1 MVQSKDKA
9 ILLVDC
15 QSFYASV
22 EKATHPEYANKPVA
36 VAADPERRSGIIL
49 AACPMAKSF
58 GVSTAERLSEA
69 VAKCPQL
76 VVIRPRMQTYIS
88 VSLLI
93 TKIYE
98 EFTPLVETFSIDES
112 FLDISASLSLYGSP
126 IEVAQQIQNK
136 VLFATGVWT
145 RAGIGPTKILA
156 KMATD
161 NFAKK
166 HPQGIFTLSQDNIS
180 KDLWPLPISSMFM
193 VASRMTAHFMRMGIY
208 TIGDLARLELPE
220 VMRRMRTRF
229 GRQSDIKATY
239 YWQTARGIDPSPVV
253 TNAVISKPKSI
264 ARGRA
269 LRWRDYQTIEEIEPL
284 LLELVIEVCR
294 TSRHHNYHGTTV
306 SVSIGT
312 TNGENSRGFSRQVTL
327 SGPSCLEHHI
337 LAAVYKVFLEIWNG
351 DPLTHLGVD
360 LSNLSDNS
368 VYQLDLFE
376 DLNKHRK
383 LAEVKDAIKDRY
395 GEAAILSAASL
406 LKSGQARERAQK
418 IGGHYK

>member
-1 MVQSKDKA
+1 MQSKEKS

-22 EKATHPEYANKPVA
+22 EKATHPEYTNMPVA

-49 AACPMAKSF
+49 AACPIAKAY

-69 VAKCPQL
+69 VGKCPGL

-93 TKIYE
+93 TKLYE
-98 EFTPLVETFSIDES
+98 SFTPLVEPFSIDEQ
-112 FLDISASLSLYGSP
+112 FLDISGSLALFGSP
-126 IEVAQQIQNK
+126 VEIAKQIQNS
-136 VLFATGVWT
+136 VMLSTGVWT

-166 HPQGIFTLSQDNIS
+166 HPDGIFALSSDNIETT
-180 KDLWPLPISSMFM
+180 LWPLPIHNMFM
-193 VASRMTAHFMRMGIY
+193 VASRMTAHFMRMGIH
-208 TIGDLARLELPE
+208 TIGDLARLDLPE
-220 VMRRMRTRF
+220 FKRRMRSRM

-253 TNAVISKPKSI
+253 QHSVSKPKSI
-264 ARGRA
+264 TRGRA
-269 LRWRDYQTIEEIEPL
+269 LRWRDYQTLSDIEPL

-294 TSRHHNYHGTTV
+294 TSRHHNYHGSTVTV
-306 SVSIGT
+306 SAGT
-312 TNGENSRGFSRQVTL
+312 TNGENSRGFSRQTTL
-327 SGPSCLEHHI
+327 SDPSCLEHHI
-337 LAAVYKVFLEIWNG
+337 IAAAHKVFLQHWNG
-351 DPLTHLGVD
+351 DPLTHLAVD
-360 LSNLSDNS
+360 ISKLSDNS

-376 DLNKHRK
+376 DLLKHRK
-383 LAEVKDAIKDRY
+383 LAAVKDAIKDRY

-406 LKSGQARERAQK
+406 LKSGQARERANK